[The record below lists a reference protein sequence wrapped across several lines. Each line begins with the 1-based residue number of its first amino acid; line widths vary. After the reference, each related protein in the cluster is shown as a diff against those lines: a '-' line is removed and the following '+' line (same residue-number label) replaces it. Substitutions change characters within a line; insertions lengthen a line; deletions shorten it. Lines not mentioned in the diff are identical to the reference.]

1 MFPEDLYIDG
11 CNSYCRMTKLN
22 NRKKELDKQR
32 TEWRKKHRTL
42 NGRIILYPEKPPEHI
57 NARGSKVYN
66 WFWKRILLETNPQEI
81 PAIISAVKGQIK
93 RESDK
98 KKIQVFRTMIGMA
111 EDAYQLKRLEDI
123 KDYDS
128 ELMLGKKPVYNS
140 EQGVIYKGGEI
151 YTTDYTEDED
161 EIIVRDIEGIIV
173 DALSSEDRQGNVKL
187 KTMRNNTYKNW
198 NYMEKM

>member
-1 MFPEDLYIDG
+1 MFIYPCAY
-11 CNSYCRMTKLN
+11 NYYRMVKSN

-57 NARGSKVYN
+57 NARGSKMYN
-66 WFWKRILLETNPQEI
+66 WFWKRILLETKLQEI
-81 PAIISAVKGQIK
+81 PAIISAVRNQIK

-111 EDAYQLKRLEDI
+111 EDAYHLKRLENI

-140 EQGVIYKGGEI
+140 EQGVIYKGGNI
-151 YTTDYTEDED
+151 YTTDYNEDESK
-161 EIIVRDIEGIIV
+161 IIVRDIEGIIV
-173 DALSSEDRQGNVKL
+173 DALSSEDKELNVQL
-187 KTMRNNTYKNW
+187 KTIRNNTYKNW
-198 NYMEKM
+198 DYMEKK

>member
-1 MFPEDLYIDG
+1 MLPEGLYIDG
-11 CNSYCRMTKLN
+11 YNSYCRMTKGN
-22 NRKKELDKQR
+22 SRKKELDKQR

-66 WFWKRILLETNPQEI
+66 WFWKRVLLETNPQEI

-93 RESDK
+93 RERDK

-173 DALSSEDRQGNVKL
+173 GTLSSEDKKGRMKL
-187 KTMRNNTYKNW
+187 KTVRNNTYKNW
-198 NYMEKM
+198 NYMEKI